1 MTASTELRASE
12 IGSQLVRLWERN
24 LGITSAETDDYFKSG
39 GDSLRGTQLLA
50 WIQESFGVE
59 LSLLDLF
66 ESRTIDAQTRLLLD
80 RLDGSAVIPAKPT
93 TEYMFFGS
101 GGGAQLFGALHRPA
115 VPSRSGVVLCY
126 PMGQEYMRIHRTY
139 VELARRLTAS
149 RHHTL
154 RFDYTGC
161 GDSAGETSSGDLA
174 IWQADIRRAVRELR
188 VRTGVQNVFVIGG
201 RVGANLVLEIAASLD
216 LAGVVLWEPIV
227 HGAEYLTIL
236 RKAHDD
242 LLRGNAELDGY
253 GERPLADG
261 VVEIIGYPCT
271 KQLHAQVAA
280 IDLSTTTSTPAAPT
294 LVLANTSKPSLEQW
308 AAQRNF
314 EHIASGESD
323 GIWLNEDRQNKGMI
337 PARAVQEIVAWIARR
352 DA

>member
-12 IGSQLVRLWERN
+12 IGSRLVQLWERN
-24 LGITSAETDDYFKSG
+24 LGVTRAKTDDYFKSG

-50 WIQESFGVE
+50 WIQESFGIE

-66 ESRTIDAQTRLLLD
+66 ESRTIHAQTRLLLD
-80 RLDGSAVIPAKPT
+80 RLDGSAVIAAKPT
-93 TEYMFFGS
+93 TEYMFFG
-101 GGGAQLFGALHRPA
+101 GGDAQLLGALHRPA

-149 RHHTL
+149 RHYAL

-201 RVGANLVLEIAASLD
+201 RVGANLVLEIAASLE
-216 LAGVVLWEPIV
+216 LTGVVLWEPIV
-227 HGAEYLTIL
+227 HGGEYLMIL

-253 GERPLADG
+253 GEHPLADG
-261 VVEIIGYPCT
+261 VVEIIGYPFT
-271 KQLHAQVAA
+271 KRLHAQVAA
-280 IDLSTTTSTPAAPT
+280 LDLFAMTSTPAVPT
-294 LVLANTSKPSLEQW
+294 LVLANTPKPSLEQW
-308 AAQRNF
+308 AARRNF

-323 GIWLNEDRQNKGMI
+323 GIWLNEDRQNKGVI